1 MLIHVFNHFGEVKS
15 NVMWSK
21 MKQEESDGDL
31 EKLLNNI
38 LSGERQLWME
48 INHHLPSYAMID
60 KRRVKI
66 QHVGQRRTCARCQK
80 SAEECKGNSNARLC
94 EENGG
99 EKVHVSTAWRDTLA
113 SLNCVKWN
121 GEGVDAVEEGKGGR
135 ARIR

>member
-1 MLIHVFNHFGEVKS
+1 
-15 NVMWSK
+15 
-21 MKQEESDGDL
+21 
-31 EKLLNNI
+31 
-38 LSGERQLWME
+38 
-48 INHHLPSYAMID
+48 MID

>member
-1 MLIHVFNHFGEVKS
+1 
-15 NVMWSK
+15 
-21 MKQEESDGDL
+21 MKQEESDGEL

-48 INHHLPSYAMID
+48 INHPLPSYAMID

-80 SAEECKGNSNARLC
+80 SADDCKGNSNARLC

-99 EKVHVSTAWRDTLA
+99 EKVHVSAAWRETLA
-113 SLNCVKWN
+113 SLDYVKWN
-121 GEGVDAVEEGKGGR
+121 GSELVEEVEEVEPEKV
-135 ARIR
+135 AELESDEDDTNQLEISN